1 MRRVSPTILVF
12 LFVVHAALAQVT
24 TGNVTGRVVDSSGGV
39 IPGARVVLISESQN
53 TRTATVQTN
62 GNGDY
67 VIADVKADT
76 YSVEVTSPAFRTAIV
91 KGILVTGGDRV
102 GVLPITLQVGGTA
115 DTIVVTAEQA
125 LLQTQSGE
133 RSYAIENK
141 LIESLPIVHGNFAG
155 AVAFAPGVDGS
166 VMGTG
171 STARLGGQ
179 GQDNIMM
186 DGISAMDTGNN
197 GQMLALNIE
206 SIAEVKVLTQAY
218 QAEYGRSSGMQVTT
232 VTKSGTNQYHG
243 AGYGIFTNT
252 EWNSRPWVTQ
262 KNGDIP
268 VFTSLSTYGYT
279 IGGPVVIPK
288 LYNGHNKFFFFY
300 AHEFRPQSILAN
312 SGNVVRLRLPSAA
325 ERQGDFSQSRDQN
338 GNLLASII
346 DSTNGLPF
354 PGKVIPQSRLYAPG
368 IAVLNQYPL
377 PNVAQVP
384 GTNYNYQLNPATY
397 NQLTQQPAVRL
408 DYQFTPNLRIS
419 GKYSG
424 QIARPVVQ
432 TGSLP
437 GFNDAYVPY
446 PVITN
451 YGATFD
457 WTITPTTILEVT
469 YGSIK
474 NQLAGG
480 GNGGL
485 DTSAASNRL
494 NTLGAFPLLYP
505 NAGQVSSAYYD
516 YTVLQAEKPVF
527 FDGKSIN
534 LPPLFGWGSLIGA
547 APPNLL
553 FPGWLN
559 VNHTQDVAGSIT
571 KIVGRHTLK
580 AGAYLN
586 HSYKAQNTGAGGIP
600 NLSFQGYVN
609 FGNDTTNTLDSGFG
623 YANAALGVFQQ
634 YLQASKFIE
643 GDMVYNQVEGFVQ
656 DNWKVNNRL
665 TLDYGLRLV
674 HQGPQYDINNT
685 MSNFFPNQ
693 WSASQAPVLYVAGCN
708 NGATACSGNA
718 RNAMNPLTG
727 QVISAVGAANTQAL
741 IGTPIPGT
749 GTALNGIIAAGKG
762 IANTDYTWP
771 AVVLAPRFGFAYDV
785 TGKSN
790 WVLRGGVG
798 LFYDRPDGNTVF
810 SIPGNPPAATAQD
823 LRNGTLAS
831 LGSGGLSPQPIPAL
845 VTFQYNAQVPSS
857 VQWNVGVQKSLPWG
871 MVADVSY
878 VGNHGYNRF
887 GALQGGDTQNW
898 NQVPFG
904 TAYLPKY
911 QDPTLGAPAYPGAS
925 AYSTNLLRPYAG
937 LGTIGQNTSNFFD
950 TYHSI
955 QVAVNRRFSRG
966 FSFAAAYT
974 YGISLTGDTGLLLHY
989 VYGASGT
996 APTLW
1001 SGQAAY
1007 EALNNNLDRR
1017 PNFLKVNSTWEAP
1030 GVNTMG
1036 GFVHQLTKDWQFS
1049 GILTE
1054 ASGSA
1059 YTLGYGYNTAGSN
1072 VNITG
1077 SPDFGGMPVLG
1088 SGLGSGCAGNQFAEF
1103 NGGVVT
1109 GPTYGS
1115 IGMESARLAMRACAT
1130 QNVDTSIVRRF
1141 RFWKFQESRSFE
1153 FRADIFN
1160 TLNAVQFN
1168 TGGDFSTT
1176 ATFNSPTGMALQNS
1190 EFNSSGGINN
1200 GRQLPKNAGFGAAT
1214 NAAPMRSIQLELRI
1228 TF

>member
-1 MRRVSPTILVF
+1 MSRSP
-12 LFVVHAALAQVT
+12 
-24 TGNVTGRVVDSSGGV
+24 R
-39 IPGARVVLISESQN
+39 
-53 TRTATVQTN
+53 
-62 GNGDY
+62 
-67 VIADVKADT
+67 
-76 YSVEVTSPAFRTAIV
+76 PAFKTEIV

-102 GVLPITLQVGGTA
+102 GVPSITLQVGGTN
-115 DTIVVTAEQA
+115 DTVTVSAEQA

-141 LIESLPIVHGNFAG
+141 LIESLPISHGNFAG
-155 AVAFAPGVDGS
+155 AVAFTPGVDGS
-166 VMGTG
+166 QTGSG

-197 GQMLALNIE
+197 GQMLSLNIE
-206 SIAEVKVLTQAY
+206 SIGEVKVLTQAY
-218 QAEYGRSSGMQVTT
+218 QAEYGRSSGMQVTA

-252 EWNSRPWVTQ
+252 AWNSRAWNTQ
-262 KNGDIP
+262 KNGDTP
-268 VFTSLSTYGYT
+268 VFSSLQTYGYT

-288 LYNGHNKFFFFY
+288 LYNGRNKFFFFY

-338 GNLLASII
+338 GNLLTSII
-346 DSTNGLPF
+346 DNTNGQPF
-354 PGKVIPQSRLYAPG
+354 PGMMIPQSRLYAPG
-368 IAVLNQYPL
+368 IAVLNQYPM
-377 PNVAQVP
+377 PNVAQAP
-384 GTNYNYQLNPATY
+384 GTNYNYQLNPASY
-397 NQLTQQPAVRL
+397 SQLTQQPAVRL

-446 PVITN
+446 PTITN

-457 WTITPTTILEVT
+457 WTISPTTFLEVT

-480 GNGGL
+480 NNGGL

-494 NTLGAFPLLYP
+494 STLGAFPELYP
-505 NAGQVSSAYYD
+505 DAGVVSSSYYD
-516 YTVLQAEKPVF
+516 YTVLQAQKPVF
-527 FDGKSIN
+527 WDGKSVN

-547 APPNLL
+547 APPNLQ

-559 VNHTQDVAGSIT
+559 INHTQDVAGSVT
-571 KIVGRHTLK
+571 KIVGQHTFK

-586 HSYKAQNTGAGGIP
+586 HSYKAQNTGAGGIA

-609 FGNDTTNTLDSGFG
+609 FGNSTTNALDSGFG
-623 YANAALGVFQQ
+623 YSNAALGVFTE

-643 GDMVYNQVEGFVQ
+643 GDMVYNQIEGFVQ

-674 HQGPQYDINNT
+674 HQGPQYDKNNT
-685 MSNFFPNQ
+685 MSNFFPNMWQ
-693 WSASQAPVLYVAGCN
+693 ASQAPVLYTAGCN
-708 NGATACSGNA
+708 NGAATCSGNA
-718 RNAMNPLTG
+718 RNALNPLTG
-727 QVISAVGAANTQAL
+727 QIISAAGAANTQAL

-749 GTALNGIIAAGKG
+749 GGGLNGIVAAGKG

-785 TGKSN
+785 TGKSD
-790 WVLRGGVG
+790 WVVRGGLG

-810 SIPGNPPAATAQD
+810 SIPGNPPAATDSD
-823 LRNGTLAS
+823 LFNGTLAT
-831 LGSGGLSPQPIPAL
+831 LGKGGLSPLPVPAL
-845 VTFQYNAQVPSS
+845 VTFQYNANVPSS
-857 VQWNVGVQKSLPWG
+857 IQWNIGVQKQLPWG
-871 MVADVSY
+871 MVTDVSY

-898 NQVPFG
+898 NQVPLG
-904 TAYLPKY
+904 TAYLPQY

-925 AYSTNLLRPYAG
+925 AYTTNLLRPYVG
-937 LGTIGQNTSNFFD
+937 LGTIGQNTSSFHD
-950 TYHSI
+950 TYHSM
-955 QVAVNRRFSRG
+955 QLTVNRRFSHG
-966 FSFAAAYT
+966 LSFAAAYT
-974 YGISLTGDTGLLLHY
+974 YGISLTGNTGLLLHY
-989 VYGASGT
+989 VYGASGS

-1017 PNFLKVNSTWEAP
+1017 PNFLKFNSTWEAP
-1030 GVNTMG
+1030 GVNRMG
-1036 GFVHQLTKDWQFS
+1036 PVVHQLTKDWQFS
-1049 GILTE
+1049 GILTA
-1054 ASGSA
+1054 ASGTA
-1059 YTLGYGYNTAGSN
+1059 YTLAYSYNTAGSN

-1077 SPDFGGMPVLG
+1077 SPDFGGMVNLG
-1088 SGLGSGCAGNQFAEF
+1088 SGVGSGCSGNPFSMF
-1103 NGGVVT
+1103 NASAVT

-1115 IGMESARLAMRACAT
+1115 TGTESPRLAMRACPT
-1130 QNVDTSIVRRF
+1130 ENVDTSVVRRF
-1141 RFWKFQESRSFE
+1141 RFWKFQESRRFE

-1168 TGGDFSTT
+1168 SGSDIVGASGNGS
-1176 ATFNSPTGMALQNS
+1176 ATFNSPTGMALQNA
-1190 EFNSSGGINN
+1190 EYNSSGAINA
-1200 GRQLPKNAGFGAAT
+1200 GRQLPKNAGFGAAN
-1214 NAAPMRSIQLELRI
+1214 NAAAMRSIQLEVR
-1228 TF
+1228 FGF